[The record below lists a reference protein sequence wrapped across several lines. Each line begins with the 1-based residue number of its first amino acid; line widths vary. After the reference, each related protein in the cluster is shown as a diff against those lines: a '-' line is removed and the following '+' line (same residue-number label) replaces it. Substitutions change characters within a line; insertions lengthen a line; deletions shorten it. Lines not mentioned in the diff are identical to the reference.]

1 MPRSSSADSGPGS
14 IAVVVMPPSL
24 LGAPSGGRRHRPQT
38 VAANPQITRVQPS
51 RPGRPSPLVVTAICV
66 AGWPTASVVRRG
78 EARRAADGPRAVRV
92 YGRSMTA
99 STSSRRDAV
108 DALVGRLAR
117 LHASSVTMR
126 TAAADMRDDGPPTS
140 LMAVLSDI
148 ERDLALAAREA
159 A

>member
-1 MPRSSSADSGPGS
+1 
-14 IAVVVMPPSL
+14 
-24 LGAPSGGRRHRPQT
+24 
-38 VAANPQITRVQPS
+38 
-51 RPGRPSPLVVTAICV
+51 
-66 AGWPTASVVRRG
+66 
-78 EARRAADGPRAVRV
+78 VRV

-159 A
+159 AHIRRQLRQVDGT